1 MGNDGERSHAP
12 KMSRAIQDHIGREL
26 REMYA
31 ELLRQQLPENLVAP
45 LRAEGELN
53 QEDHA
58 GHEARR
64 NPLLSQAKVA

>member
-1 MGNDGERSHAP
+1 
-12 KMSRAIQDHIGREL
+12 
-26 REMYA
+26 MYA

-64 NPLLSQAKVA
+64 NPLLSQANVA

>member
-12 KMSRAIQDHIGREL
+12 KMTRDTQDHIGREL
-26 REMYA
+26 RAMYA

-53 QEDHA
+53 EQDRA
-58 GHEARR
+58 GYEARR
-64 NPLLSQAKVA
+64 DPLFSQAKVA